1 MRKECPV
8 FPWAA
13 LGPELA
19 ELLDEVW
26 EVPALLRPDC
36 LVPPGVSELPAPP

>member
-1 MRKECPV
+1 MTKEFPV

-19 ELLDEVW
+19 ELLAEVW
-26 EVPALLRPDC
+26 EDPAPLSRDC
-36 LVPPGVSELPAPP
+36 LAPPGVSGLPVPP

>member
-1 MRKECPV
+1 M

-19 ELLDEVW
+19 GLLAAVW
-26 EVPALLRPDC
+26 EAPAPLSPDC
-36 LVPPGVSELPAPP
+36 PVPPEVLELPAPP

>member
-1 MRKECPV
+1 MTKESPV

-19 ELLDEVW
+19 ELLGAVW
-26 EVPALLRPDC
+26 EVPALLSLDWPG
-36 LVPPGVSELPAPP
+36 LPGVSELLAPP

>member
-19 ELLDEVW
+19 ELLAEVW
-26 EVPALLRPDC
+26 EDPALPSQVC
-36 LVPPGVSELPAPP
+36 LAPPGVSELPAPP